1 MEPFF
6 IFVTVIV
13 IVALAFDYVNGFHD
27 AANAVSTVIATRV
40 LSPSIAVVYAA
51 ALNFAAAF
59 WGNHAV
65 SATFAKG
72 IVNNDFI
79 AFSLSKH
86 GHGSNVELFFAT
98 VVFCALLGAIIWNLV
113 TWFMGLPSSSSHA
126 LIGGF
131 IGSTLTGSAVLL
143 HSIHGVIHWAK
154 IAEICAFIVIA
165 PCAGMFLGYFIM
177 VLMMWIMKKQ
187 SPFTVDAL
195 FRRIQLLSSGAYS
208 FSHGSNDAQKTM
220 GIILFLLISA
230 GKLPADVGPDNI
242 WYDVIMFG
250 CFGCIAAGTLS
261 GGWKIVKT
269 MGLNITKLKPVN
281 GFCAE
286 VSGAISILT
295 ASHLGIP
302 VSTTHV
308 ITGAIVGVGSVRRFS
323 AVRWGVAGRIV
334 WAWVVTIPA
343 AALIGA
349 LMFFITQFFVF

>member
-1 MEPFF
+1 MDPFF
-6 IFVTVIV
+6 IYVIIIV
-13 IVALAFDYVNGFHD
+13 AVALAFDYVNGFHD

-40 LSPSIAVVYAA
+40 LSPGVAVVYAA

-65 SATFAKG
+65 SGTFAKG
-72 IVNNDFI
+72 IVNNDEI
-79 AFSLSKH
+79 GRLLTAA
-86 GHGSNVELFFAT
+86 GRGGSSEVFFASI
-98 VVFCALLGAIIWNLV
+98 VLCALLGAIIWNIV
-113 TWFMGLPSSSSHA
+113 TWLMGLPSSSSHA

-131 IGSTLTGSAVLL
+131 IGSVLTGCMIIL
-143 HSIHGVIHWAK
+143 HTIHGVIYWLK
-154 IAEICAFIVIA
+154 IAQICAFIVIA
-165 PCAGMFLGYFIM
+165 PCAGMFLGYFLMIF
-177 VLMMWIMKKQ
+177 MMWILRRQ
-187 SPFTVDAL
+187 GPFTVDKL
-195 FRRIQLLSSGAYS
+195 FRKIQLLSSGAYS

-242 WYDVIMFG
+242 WYDLIMFG

-343 AALIGA
+343 AAIVGA
-349 LMFFITQFFVF
+349 LAFVIVWPIVF

>member
-1 MEPFF
+1 MDPFF
-6 IFVTVIV
+6 IFVIV
-13 IVALAFDYVNGFHD
+13 IVVIALAFDYVNGFHD

-40 LSPSIAVVYAA
+40 LSPGAAVIYAA
-51 ALNFAAAF
+51 ALNFAAAV

-65 SATFAKG
+65 SGTFAQG
-72 IVNNDFI
+72 IVNNELI
-79 AFSLSKH
+79 GILLSET
-86 GHGSNVELFFAT
+86 GSRTSPEVFFASI
-98 VVFCALLGAIIWNLV
+98 VFCALLGAIVWNLV

-131 IGSTLTGSAVLL
+131 VGSALSGCQLVL
-143 HSIHGVIHWAK
+143 HNVHGVIYWKK
-154 IAEICAFIVIA
+154 IAEICSFIVIA
-165 PCAGMFLGYFIM
+165 PCAGMFLGYFLMI
-177 VLMMWIMKKQ
+177 LMMWILKNQK
-187 SPFTVDAL
+187 PLTVDRL
-195 FRRIQLLSSGAYS
+195 FRKIQLVSSGAYS

-230 GKLPADVGPDNI
+230 GKLPSDVGPSNM
-242 WYDVIMFG
+242 WYDLIMFG
-250 CFGCIAAGTLS
+250 CVGCIAAGTLS

-286 VSGAISILT
+286 VSGAVSILT
-295 ASHLGIP
+295 ASHLGVP

-334 WAWVVTIPA
+334 WAWIVTIPA
-343 AALIGA
+343 AALVGA
-349 LMFFITQFFVF
+349 AAFFVTSFFIT